1 MIKLSESTLSKI
13 TNDPIEIHYI
23 NSRAFDLKRQLKKAQ
38 KRTGLDRFE
47 ISLIVSKENAVRVS
61 RTYFDRITSLERFKK
76 QGDLRKNK
84 YEEIIQTMT
93 CIV

>member
-1 MIKLSESTLSKI
+1 MIKLSETTLSKI
-13 TNDPIEIHYI
+13 TNDQTEINYL
-23 NSRAFDLKRQLKKAQ
+23 NSRAFDLKRHLKKTQ

-61 RTYFDRITSLERFKK
+61 RTYFDRVTSLERFKK

>member
-23 NSRAFDLKRQLKKAQ
+23 NSRAFDLKRQLKKTQ

-61 RTYFDRITSLERFKK
+61 RTYFDRVTSLERFKK